1 MLSSV
6 VCSRV
11 FFSFF
16 VVSLSGAT
24 LWCHPLVSI
33 SGVIRWCHSLVSL
46 SGITLWCH
54 SLESLF
60 GVSHSG
66 ELDELGEL
74 GDLDDSCNTNCIDGV
89 QTFEKVILDI

>member
-6 VCSRV
+6 FF
-11 FFSFF
+11 FFSG
-16 VVSLSGAT
+16 VN

-33 SGVIRWCHSLVSL
+33 SGVILWCRSLVLL
-46 SGITLWCH
+46 SSVTLWCH

-66 ELDELGEL
+66 ELDELGKL
-74 GDLDDSCNTNCIDGV
+74 GDLDDSCNINCIDGV
-89 QTFEKVILDI
+89 QKFEKVVWDI